1 MKLRGGILI
10 PRINKLTISVVLIIL
25 ITAIVT
31 LLSGCVNSSSGGPTA
46 IATATPAPIT
56 KTISLGYLPNSGHA
70 LTFVAKEE
78 GLFANNGLNV
88 QLSQF
93 PNSADGYT
101 ALLAGKLDVIA
112 MGSTAPAV
120 YISKGSNLTEFGGLM
135 GEGTASVTLP
145 RNADKYKNISGWKG
159 TTIATV
165 RMSTGDVVYR
175 SAMLDAGLNL
185 STDVTIQELKTPQ
198 DVMDAVKS
206 GKADIGIVWL
216 PYQQVAGT
224 QGLAVINYGD
234 EFYAGHPCCR
244 FTVTNTTLE
253 NDRSTYV
260 RFEKALI
267 EAYHFVK
274 TNPNQTVADVK
285 KYAQF
290 NDSVIYDSI
299 YSGHFMY
306 SPDPNKKA
314 IEEWWADMNK
324 VGYINSTVN
333 IDDHIDTSVYKQAL
347 DEVIKESPNDS
358 IYQELVAEYQKNDA

>member
-1 MKLRGGILI
+1 
-10 PRINKLTISVVLIIL
+10 
-25 ITAIVT
+25 
-31 LLSGCVNSSSGGPTA
+31 
-46 IATATPAPIT
+46 
-56 KTISLGYLPNSGHA
+56 
-70 LTFVAKEE
+70 VAKEE
-78 GLFANNGLNV
+78 GLFANNGLDV